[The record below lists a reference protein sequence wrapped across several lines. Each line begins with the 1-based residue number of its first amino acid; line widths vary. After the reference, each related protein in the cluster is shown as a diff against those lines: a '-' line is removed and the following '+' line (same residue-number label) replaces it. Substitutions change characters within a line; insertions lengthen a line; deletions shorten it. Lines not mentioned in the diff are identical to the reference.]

1 MELFILLKMEEE
13 QIIIEPFFELPLE
26 KFNPYGINVSDDLN
40 VLLTN
45 CVKYIEKSDLE
56 LITRAF
62 YFCVDAHKAVI
73 RSSGSPYYTHPLKV
87 AISLLK
93 DFSVNDNNCVI
104 AALLHDTV
112 EDVDDINIEL
122 ISQKFGKDIAHIV
135 DGVTKIKGS
144 TTREMDKAGTYGKLF
159 LYLVKDVR
167 VILIKLA
174 DRLDNM
180 SSLIH
185 LRKEKQV
192 AIAHET
198 LNFYTPFAQRLGLT
212 KVRKALED
220 LSLYFI
226 DMQTFNNIHKALE
239 DKRKIFL
246 EFIRNFLVQINQKLN
261 ERNVSH
267 VLTIEHKHIYEI
279 FKMLEQGK
287 KIGDIDNFYSMVINL
302 RTNDYSEAYRTY
314 GIIANIF
321 GPVSSLDDFIARP
334 KINLYRAL
342 HSTHFGPGRKLI
354 EVIIRT
360 QEMDKIVEKG
370 ITGYYSIS
378 KLNKPLSLEEEDVV
392 EWVDWMQDIIETGE
406 QDAIQ
411 QIWGSIKKN
420 LYDDDMAIHSKEGN
434 SYILPLGSCPID
446 LAFAISEEVAF
457 HCISAKVNDEV
468 KSLDYELSNND
479 YVELITSPK
488 SKPDPEWQ
496 YFVITNKAVVKL
508 HNYFKNNQLENNLPR
523 NLQNEIFKLRVIAND
538 RKNLLNDIKNEIG
551 IENIFRLFLY
561 NFNSEFEG
569 LFHIK
574 TNQNNSINTIFT
586 KLLMIKGIK
595 GVERVD

>member
-1 MELFILLKMEEE
+1 MEEE

-26 KFNPYGINVSDDLN
+26 KFNPYGQNVSEDLN

-45 CVKYIEKSDLE
+45 CIKYIENVDLE
-56 LITRAF
+56 RITKAF
-62 YFCVDAHKAVI
+62 YFCVDAHQGVF
-73 RSSGSPYYTHPLKV
+73 RSSGAPYYTHPLKV

-104 AALLHDTV
+104 AALLHDIV
-112 EDVDDINIEL
+112 EDVDNINIEL
-122 ISQKFGKDIAHIV
+122 ISQKFGNDIAHVV

-212 KVRKALED
+212 KVKKALED

-226 DMQTFNNIHKALE
+226 DMQSFNNIHKALKE
-239 DKRKIFL
+239 KRIAFL
-246 EFIRNFLVQINQKLN
+246 EYIRNFLAQINQKLN

-267 VLTIEHKHIYEI
+267 VLTLEHKHIYEI
-279 FKMLEQGK
+279 FKMMEQGK
-287 KIGDIDNFYSMVINL
+287 NIADIDNFYSMVINL
-302 RTNDYSEAYRTY
+302 KTNDYSEAYRTY

-321 GPVSSLDDFIARP
+321 GPVSSLDDYIARP

-370 ITGYYSIS
+370 ITGFYSIS
-378 KLNKPLSLEEEDVV
+378 NLNKPLSLEEKDVV

-420 LYDDDMAIHSKEGN
+420 LYDDDMAIHTKEGN
-434 SYILPLGSCPID
+434 SYILPQGSCPID
-446 LAFAISEEVAF
+446 LAFAVSEDVAF

-468 KSLDYELSNND
+468 KSLDYELNNND
-479 YVELITSPK
+479 YVELITTPK
-488 SKPDPEWQ
+488 IKPDPEWQ

-508 HNYFKNNQLENNLPR
+508 HNYFKNHDVNYDNHTKNHT
-523 NLQNEIFKLRVIAND
+523 EIYKLRVVAND
-538 RKNLLNDIKNEIG
+538 RKNLLNDIISEIG
-551 IENIFRLFLY
+551 TENIHRLFLH
-561 NFNSEFEG
+561 NFNSVFEG
-569 LFHIK
+569 LFLIRY
-574 TNQNNSINTIFT
+574 NSNNSINIIFT
-586 KLLMIKGIK
+586 RLLSINGIK
-595 GVERVD
+595 GVDRVD